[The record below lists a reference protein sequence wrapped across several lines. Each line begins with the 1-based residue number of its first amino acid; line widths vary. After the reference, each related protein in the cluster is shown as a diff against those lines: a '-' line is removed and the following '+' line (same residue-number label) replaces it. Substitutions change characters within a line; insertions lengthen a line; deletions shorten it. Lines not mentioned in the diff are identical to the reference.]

1 MTHFWATSGHVLLDR
16 DATGGL
22 VVTDDFL
29 KAYLARPELLPPD
42 DACPAERA
50 LHARLMEDPRAGVA
64 EAEIAAIADA
74 DARENWRFMLGW
86 RERLVAAPT
95 LAAAYVRMIR
105 DGVSGVPPLF
115 LDQLVHAILRG
126 ALDEVEDAFVVRAA
140 ECLFRPQ
147 RVTHHENTIL
157 LADAEIIEGH
167 EADRHASPLLA
178 MLGGP
183 AATSLDILK
192 TANADHYWQRS
203 DGFDMVLD
211 LGGKPSGRAAL
222 GQALRHWLR
231 AIHGFDVTIEPVE
244 TVKDANWR
252 WFVGLDAEAT
262 AIGNALWQ
270 GEALDEAALSRIIA
284 LYRMSLPADVPVLT
298 AASGHPIYLI
308 MAMTPD
314 RVLRLK
320 PQNLVAGLPLA
331 VPGMTQ

>member
-1 MTHFWATSGHVLLDR
+1 MTHFWATSGHLLLDR
-16 DATGGL
+16 DAAGGL

-29 KAYLARPELLPPD
+29 KAYLARPELMPPEE
-42 DACPAERA
+42 ACAAERA
-50 LHARLMEDPRAGVA
+50 LHAKLMDDPQADVG
-64 EAEIAAIADA
+64 EAEIAAVTDA

-86 RERLVAAPT
+86 RERLLTAPT
-95 LAAAYVRMIR
+95 LAAAYARMIR
-105 DGVSGVPPLF
+105 AGVSGVPPLF

-126 ALDEVEDAFVVRAA
+126 ALDACDDPFVVRAA

-192 TANADHYWQRS
+192 TANAAHYWQRS

-211 LGGKPSGRAAL
+211 LGGKPSGRVAL
-222 GQALRHWLR
+222 GQALRHWVR
-231 AIHGFDVTIEPVE
+231 AIHGFDVTIEAVE

-252 WFVGLDAEAT
+252 WFVGLDAQAT

-270 GEALDEAALSRIIA
+270 GERIDEAALSRIIA
-284 LYRMSLPADVPVLT
+284 LYRLTLPAEMPVLP
-298 AASGHPIYLI
+298 AAKGHPIYLI
-308 MAMTPD
+308 MAMTPE
-314 RVLRLK
+314 RILRLK
-320 PQNLVAGLPLA
+320 PQNLIAGLPLA
-331 VPGMTQ
+331 VREMAQ

>member
-1 MTHFWATSGHVLLDR
+1 MTHFWATSGHLLLDR
-16 DATGGL
+16 AEDGGL
-22 VVTDDFL
+22 AVTDDFL

-42 DACPAERA
+42 EACAAERA
-50 LHARLMEDPRAGVA
+50 LHAKLMEQPQA
-64 EAEIAAIADA
+64 EVSAAEIAAIADE

-86 RERLVAAPT
+86 RDRLTARPT
-95 LAAAYVRMIR
+95 LEAAYAALIR
-105 DGVSGVPPLF
+105 QGVAGIPPLF
-115 LDQLVHAILRG
+115 LDQLVHVILRG
-126 ALDEVEDAFVVRAA
+126 ALDATEDPFVVRAA

-147 RVTHHENTIL
+147 RVTLHENTIL

-183 AATSLDILK
+183 AVTSLDILK

-222 GQALRHWLR
+222 GEALRHWLR
-231 AIHGFDVTIEPVE
+231 AIHGFDAVVEPVGNVE
-244 TVKDANWR
+244 DADWR

-262 AIGNALWQ
+262 AIGNALWR
-270 GEALDEAALSRIIA
+270 GEAMAPEAASRLLA
-284 LYRMSLPADVPVLT
+284 LFRLVLPDDVPVLP
-298 AASGHPIYLI
+298 AAKGRPIYLLL
-308 MAMTPD
+308 AMSDD
-314 RVLRLK
+314 RILRMK

-331 VPGMTQ
+331 EPAMAH